1 MADPEL
7 ASPKPTVLEGSI
19 QEALGMMTAA
29 LRMLDAISAPADIG
43 AHLDAAICRVET
55 VIEQG

>member
-29 LRMLDAISAPADIG
+29 LRMLDAIAPADIG
-43 AHLDAAICRVET
+43 AHLDAAICRVAT